1 MRTTKFTNFHRPYSV
16 FTDFQGLEFFFLFS
30 PNFQRPS
37 EPSFFSLPF
46 WYFLFC
52 TSLLS
57 KMKDLPAYTL
67 HGGQGTRGS
76 KSGGHRALVVR
87 THLQAVVFVV
97 HNHPENQGPGLRVDH
112 EATTQTHIFWQVQKD
127 VTCKKKALLLANHEY
142 KRNQG

>member
-1 MRTTKFTNFHRPYSV
+1 M
-16 FTDFQGLEFFFLFS
+16 
-30 PNFQRPS
+30 
-37 EPSFFSLPF
+37 
-46 WYFLFC
+46 
-52 TSLLS
+52 
-57 KMKDLPAYTL
+57 MKDLPAYTL

-127 VTCKKKALLLANHEY
+127 VTCKKKALLLANHAV
-142 KRNQG
+142 